1 MRLRGRITADGESCA
16 HVRVDIL
23 IQSAQ
28 SGERKLG
35 SLATDERGVY
45 DGEVGLPRDLTVGDY
60 ELFVAT
66 PGNASCGAAR
76 SK

>member
-1 MRLRGRITADGESCA
+1 
-16 HVRVDIL
+16 
-23 IQSAQ
+23 
-28 SGERKLG
+28 LG